1 MSRPGAD
8 SGFLSGPLRDPWIL
22 LALALG
28 ALLLLAELGDSPLS
42 SDEAQTAVLAR
53 TILQRGLPW
62 AFDGRNTM
70 GIAHHPEVDASGL
83 WALHPWLPLYLCAG
97 SCALFGPG
105 PAAARLPFAL
115 SGLAALVLAL
125 RLCWR
130 ICRDL
135 RTVRFASWLLVTS
148 LPLLLHVRQARYYP
162 LAMLLALGWI
172 SLDGRRGLRARCGE
186 VLLALCLFHTH
197 YLVFAGT
204 ALGILGWRLLRG
216 QRRQALGVALA
227 LAALAT
233 PWLLLVNAPSP
244 PAKAGWPFRPYFQ
257 LRFLADLND
266 WLLPFALLPL
276 LVWGIARHPRRD
288 RLLVLAA
295 PVLTTILIVPLPAV
309 TPGLRYLCVA
319 LCLVPVLLAAALARM
334 KRGGLL
340 LLLVLL
346 CTNLCSWSFW
356 AATLWPARLAGSHKA
371 AHWLEQLGPA
381 ARPGLPLLPFAHEL
395 LTRDRAWSE
404 VVGAWLAQRVQPEQR
419 VLVTGNI
426 ETLAFYAD
434 VPLARTLPPSWL
446 LAPHLGPP
454 HVVPSGA
461 DVAPPAVGTYAWYIP
476 GCGEQLGMPQDLATW
491 LGFEGATVHE
501 LPVAPCP
508 RHNPADP
515 RTRRFAP
522 TASAPST
529 RIYELETGS

>member
-1 MSRPGAD
+1 MREHDTTERSPI
-8 SGFLSGPLRDPWIL
+8 PLRDPWTL
-22 LALALG
+22 LALGLG
-28 ALLLLAELGDSPLS
+28 ALLLLAELGDSSLS
-42 SDEAQTAVLAR
+42 ADEAQTTVLAR

-62 AFDGRNTM
+62 AFDGRNMM

-83 WALHPWLPLYLCAG
+83 WAMHPWLPLYLCAG
-97 SCALFGPG
+97 SFALFGVG

-115 SGLAALVLAL
+115 CGLAALVLAL
-125 RLCWR
+125 RLTWQL
-130 ICRDL
+130 CRDL
-135 RTVRFASWLLVTS
+135 RALRYASWLLVTS

-162 LAMLLALGWI
+162 LAMLLALAWI
-172 SLDGRRGLRARCGE
+172 SLDGRRGLRARFGE
-186 VLLALCLFHTH
+186 VGLALCLFHTH

-216 QRRQALGVALA
+216 RRRQAVGIALA

-233 PWLLLVNAPSP
+233 PWLLLVNAPSA

-276 LVWGIARHPRRD
+276 LAWGIARHPRRD
-288 RLLVLAA
+288 ALLLLAA
-295 PVLTTILIVPLPAV
+295 PILSTILIVPLPAV
-309 TPGLRYLCVA
+309 TPGVRYLCVA
-319 LCLVPVLLAAALARM
+319 LCLVPVLLAAVLARM
-334 KRGGLL
+334 RWGGL

-346 CTNLCSWSFW
+346 TTNLCSWSLW
-356 AATLWPARLAGSHKA
+356 AVTFWPARLLGSQRA
-371 AHWLEQLGPA
+371 AHLLKQLGPA

-395 LTRDRAWSE
+395 LTRDEAWSE
-404 VVGAWLAQRVQPEQR
+404 VVGAWLAARVQPDQR
-419 VLVTGNI
+419 ALLTGNI

-446 LAPHLGPP
+446 LAPHLGAP
-454 HVVPSGA
+454 HVVPTGA
-461 DVAPPAVGTYAWYIP
+461 QATPPAPGSYAWYIP
-476 GCGEQLGMPQDLATW
+476 GCGERFGMPHDLGSW
-491 LGFEGATVHE
+491 LGFDGATIHE

-515 RTRRFAP
+515 RTHRFAP
-522 TASAPST
+522 TPTTPAT
-529 RIYELETGS
+529 RIYQLEDGR